1 MKRDLIL
8 AIDLGTTG
16 CKTIVFD
23 KNGNDISEGYE
34 EYESIYLS
42 PTWIDHDPQTWLDA
56 TQNTIRIALEKL
68 NFDPEQI
75 EAIAV
80 TSQRA
85 TFTPVNEKGTPLA
98 NAMLWQDK
106 RAVKEAKLVEEKIG
120 NDYIY
125 EKTGVN
131 IDPYF
136 TLPKLMW
143 FRDNKREKYK
153 KMYKFLSVDSLIIN
167 YLTGEFVMDWT
178 QASRTML
185 FDLDNFKWDYEIA
198 EKMEIDTS
206 KLPETIE
213 PGEIAGSLKNSIA
226 DELGLPA
233 DIPVVAAGG
242 DQQCA
247 AVGLGIIKSDLVE
260 ANTGTG
266 SFVLA
271 HSDQAVRDDKK
282 RVICS
287 ASAVAG
293 KWVMEAG
300 IFTTGS
306 VYRWF
311 RDNFGGVEIDTGH
324 KLGMDPY
331 EIMNAEAKESSAG
344 ANGLLLIP
352 HFAASGAPYWNP
364 DANGVLYGLALGHER
379 SDVVRSFL
387 EGIALEIN
395 KNIEII
401 EELIGDPQ
409 EVRVSGGATKSP
421 LFNQIQADV
430 YNKPVIKTNYKESS
444 ALGAAILAAKSV
456 GVYGDLDSAV
466 NKMVRLDS
474 SSRKLPREN
483 KNKIYNK
490 VQNLHDDIYKSLN
503 NNNIYEK
510 SSDINNYI
518 AELEK

>member
-1 MKRDLIL
+1 MKRNLIL
-8 AIDLGTTG
+8 SVDIGTTG

-23 KNGNDISEGYE
+23 KNGKDISEGYE

-56 TQNTIRIALEKL
+56 ARNTIKMALENL

-75 EAIAV
+75 EAVSV

-85 TFTPVNEKGTPLA
+85 TFTPVNKNGKPLA

-106 RAVKEAKLVEEKIG
+106 RAVKEAKYIEEKIG

-125 EKTGVN
+125 EQTGVN

-143 FRDNKREKYK
+143 FRDNKSEKYE
-153 KMYKFLSVDSLIIN
+153 KMYKFLPVDSLIIN

-185 FDLDNFKWDYEIA
+185 FDLDNFKWDYELA
-198 EKMEIDTS
+198 EKMEIDPA

-213 PGEIAGSLKNSIA
+213 PGEIAGNLKNDIA
-226 DELGLPA
+226 EKLGLPE
-233 DIPVVAAGG
+233 DIPVIAAGG

-311 RDNFGGVEIDTGH
+311 RDNFGGVEIDTGK

-331 EIMNAEAKESSAG
+331 EIMNAEAKEAPAG
-344 ANGLLLIP
+344 SNGLLLIP

-364 DANGVLYGLALGHER
+364 EANGVLYGLALGHDR
-379 SDVVRSFL
+379 TDVVRSFL

-444 ALGAAILAAKSV
+444 ALGAAILAARAV
-456 GVYGDLDSAV
+456 GIYSDLDLAV
-466 NKMVRLDS
+466 DNMVRLDS
-474 SSRKLPREN
+474 SSRKLPRE
-483 KNKIYNK
+483 KENKIYNK
-490 VQNLHDDIYKSLN
+490 VQKLHDDIYKALN
-503 NNNIYEK
+503 KNNIYKK
-510 SSDINNYI
+510 STEVNDYI
-518 AELEK
+518 ADVKK

>member
-1 MKRDLIL
+1 MELNLIL
-8 AIDLGTTG
+8 AVDIGTTG

-23 KNGNDISEGYE
+23 KNGEDISQAYE

-42 PTWIDHDPQTWLDA
+42 PNWIDHDPKTWLEA
-56 TQNTIRIALEKL
+56 TQNTIKETLEKL
-68 NFDPEQI
+68 NYDPEQI
-75 EAIAV
+75 SVIAV

-85 TFTPVNEKGTPLA
+85 TFTPVNKKGKPLA

-106 RAVKEAKLVEEKIG
+106 RAIKEAQLVKREIG

-125 EKTGVN
+125 KKTGVN

-143 FRDNKREKYK
+143 FRDNKKGKYK
-153 KMYKFLSVDSLIIN
+153 EMYRFLPVDSLIIN

-185 FDLDNFKWDYEIA
+185 FDLDNFMWDYKLA
-198 EKMEIDTS
+198 DKMEIDS
-206 KLPETIE
+206 DILPETIQ
-213 PGEIAGSLKNSIA
+213 PGAIAGYLKNKIA
-226 DELGLPA
+226 DDLGLPA
-233 DIPVVAAGG
+233 DIPVIAAGG

-247 AVGLGIIKSDLVE
+247 AVGLGIIRSDLVE

-271 HSDQAVRDDKK
+271 HSDEAVRDEKK
-282 RVICS
+282 RIICS

-293 KWVMEAG
+293 KWVVEAG
-300 IFTTGS
+300 VFTTGS

-311 RDNFGGVEIDTGH
+311 RDNFGGIEISTGK

-344 ANGLLLIP
+344 ANGVLLIP

-364 DANGVLYGLALGHER
+364 ESKGILYGLALGHDR
-379 SDVVRSFL
+379 SDIVRSFL

-401 EELIGDPQ
+401 EGLVGDPQ

-444 ALGAAILAAKSV
+444 ALGAAILAARTTEIYSS
-456 GVYGDLDSAV
+456 LNSAV
-466 NKMVRLDS
+466 NKMVKLDS
-474 SSRKLPREN
+474 SSRKLPRE
-483 KNKIYNK
+483 KEKKIYNK
-490 VQNLHDDIYKSLN
+490 IQELHSDIYRVLN
-503 NNNIYEK
+503 KNNIYKK
-510 SSDINNYI
+510 STEINNFI
-518 AELEK
+518 SALKR